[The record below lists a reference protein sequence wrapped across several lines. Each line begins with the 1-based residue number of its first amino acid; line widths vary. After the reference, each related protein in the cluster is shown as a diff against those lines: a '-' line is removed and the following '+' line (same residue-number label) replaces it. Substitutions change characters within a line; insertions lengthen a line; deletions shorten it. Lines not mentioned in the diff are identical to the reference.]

1 LSDSWRVLVR
11 LFGDTRR
18 LLVWSTVLSI
28 IQSMLVLPIAVLV
41 QRIFD
46 RVVHRGHVGTLVLD
60 GALILILYLASAAI
74 GLWMRH
80 IVLGAVK
87 AAVTRLRMDLLASIY
102 RLPQSYFDRHRLA
115 ELHSTIVQDSQLLDR
130 ASNVLVAQLL
140 PATIMCVALSAV
152 LIVEDAVLFAVLLAV
167 VPLLLLTGNL
177 LGRGVKRRTRSWR
190 TAFDQFSGQTHLAL
204 RAVTLTKV
212 QGAERSEL
220 ARSEHDLELLGQA
233 DRSMS
238 WLYSAYGVV
247 QGAVSATAGVVVLIV
262 GGVAVV
268 HGSMSLGKL
277 LSFYAILGLL
287 LRQIT
292 LVQGGIPTVLGGSIP
307 LERLE
312 KILDAPDPQPYSGTL
327 PLDFK
332 GSLRLEHV
340 DFAYGSEPLLRGVDL
355 VIAPGEHVAILGP
368 NGAGKSTVV
377 SLMLGLYRPD
387 SGRVLVDDVP
397 LEDVD
402 VTALR
407 RRIGVVLQNPLIFP
421 GTVAE
426 NIAYGHPQATADEI
440 RRAAKL
446 ATADDFIDGLPDGYD
461 TQTGDEGALLSGG
474 QRQRIAIARA
484 LIGNPRLL
492 VLDEPTTHLDDA
504 TIADLSTNLRA
515 FPGSPAVLMITHD
528 SQVAS
533 QADVVYTLRDGS
545 IVAAERA
552 AMSSDRT

>member
-1 LSDSWRVLVR
+1 
-11 LFGDTRR
+11 
-18 LLVWSTVLSI
+18 LLAWSTVLSV
-28 IQSMLVLPIAVLV
+28 IQSLLVVPIAVLV

-46 RVVHRGHVGTLVLD
+46 RVVHRGHVGALVVD
-60 GALILILYLASAAI
+60 GALILVLYLASAVV

-80 IVLGAVK
+80 VVLGAVK
-87 AAVTRLRMDLLASIY
+87 AAVTRLRMGLLASIF

-130 ASNVLVAQLL
+130 AANVLVAQLL

-152 LIVEDAVLFAVLLAV
+152 LIVEDAILFAVLLAV

-177 LGRGVKRRTRSWR
+177 LGRAVKRRTRAWR
-190 TAFDQFSGQTHLAL
+190 TAFDEFSGQTHLAL

-220 ARSEHDLELLGQA
+220 ARREHDLELLGQV
-233 DRSMS
+233 DRRMN

-268 HGSMSLGKL
+268 HGSMSLGRL

-287 LRQIT
+287 LRQVA
-292 LVQGGIPTVLGGSIP
+292 LVQGGIPIVLGGSIP
-307 LERLE
+307 LERVE
-312 KILDAPDPQPYSGTL
+312 KILDAPDPQPYSGTRS
-327 PLDFK
+327 LDFQ
-332 GSLRLEHV
+332 GSVRLEQV

-355 VIAPGEHVAILGP
+355 VIAAGERVAILGP

-402 VTALR
+402 VAALR

-426 NIAYGHPQATADEI
+426 NIAYGHPQATTAEI
-440 RRAAKL
+440 RHAAKL
-446 ATADDFIDGLPDGYD
+446 ATADDFIGGLSDGYE

-504 TIADLSTNLRA
+504 TIADLSANLRA

-528 SQVAS
+528 SQVAR

-545 IVAAERA
+545 IVATERA
-552 AMSSDRT
+552 PGSSVALGAE